1 MSELKD
7 PRVLLA
13 SERTLLAW
21 GRTSISL
28 MAFGFLV
35 ERVSLFPDFI
45 QGNADFSQQPYSFFI
60 GISFILLASFT
71 AMYSVWQHKEI
82 LKTLQPEEVP
92 TSYKLGVSMWVNGLI
107 AMLGIFLSATLAIGY
122 L

>member
-21 GRTSISL
+21 GRSSISL

-35 ERVSLFPDFI
+35 ERVSLFPDLI
-45 QGNADFSQQPYSFFI
+45 RGDSDFNQQPYSFVI
-60 GISFILLASFT
+60 GICFILLASFM

-82 LKTLQPEEVP
+82 LRTLQKEEIP
-92 TSYKLGVSMWVNGLI
+92 PSYKLGVSMWINGLI
-107 AMLGIFLSATLAIGY
+107 AVMGVLLSATLAVGY

>member
-35 ERVSLFPDFI
+35 ERVSLFPDLI
-45 QGNADFSQQPYSFFI
+45 QRNSDFNQQPYSFAI
-60 GISFILLASFT
+60 GICFILLASFM
-71 AMYSVWQHKEI
+71 AMYSIWQHKEI
-82 LKTLQPEEVP
+82 LRTLQKEEIP
-92 TSYKLGVSMWVNGLI
+92 LSYKLGVSMWINGLI
-107 AMLGIFLSATLAIGY
+107 AVMGVLLSATLAVGY

>member
-1 MSELKD
+1 MSQLKD

-21 GRTSISL
+21 GRSSISL

-35 ERVSLFPDFI
+35 ERVSLLPDFI
-45 QGNADFSQQPYSFFI
+45 QGDDGFSQQPYSFVI
-60 GISFILLASFT
+60 GITFILLASFT
-71 AMYSVWQHKEI
+71 ALYSVWQHKQI
-82 LKTLQPEEVP
+82 LETLQPEEVP
-92 TSYKLGVSMWVNGLI
+92 SSYKLGVSMWVNGLI
-107 AMLGIFLSATLAIGY
+107 AMLGILLSVTLTIGY